1 MAALIITVLLG
12 LLFAWF
18 ATANN
23 QSVSVNVAG
32 NLLTIPLYMLAIVS
46 VLIGLLVSAIISA
59 IDSLSSMFALR
70 SRDNKIRQREQT
82 VEQLSTKIHDLELEN
97 ARLRGEADSITLGST
112 PHPEERHQE
121 HHGEKEKRPSIFD
134 RFRYHPSP

>member
-32 NLLTIPLYMLAIVS
+32 NLFTIPLYMLAIVS

-70 SRDNKIRQREQT
+70 SRDHKIRQREQT
-82 VEQLSTKIHDLELEN
+82 VEQLSSKVHDLELEN
-97 ARLRGEADSITLGST
+97 ARLRGGADSIAVDHT
-112 PHPEERHQE
+112 PHHEEA
-121 HHGEKEKRPSIFD
+121 HHEEKRPSFFD
-134 RFRYHPSP
+134 RFRYHPST